1 MSVGH
6 LFELHFFLIRF
17 YFLTFYTSLKLTC
30 DFDETRSDDSDD
42 KDDGLSPP
50 DKPEKQN

>member
-1 MSVGH
+1 MLVIYLSFIFSDKV
-6 LFELHFFLIRF
+6 LFSNI
-17 YFLTFYTSLKLTC
+17 YTSLKLTC

-42 KDDGLSPP
+42 NDDGLSPP